1 MMKSPIEHP
10 LRNRDRLSIMAGIL
24 EVALNGSLKTQ
35 ILYKTNLSFAQ
46 SIKYLA
52 LLLDLKLLE
61 VVENSER
68 KVFKTTNKGMRFVQS
83 HRETREFLKKETHAT
98 LKESKI
104 SKP

>member
-1 MMKSPIEHP
+1 MMKSPIEHL

-35 ILYKTNLSFAQ
+35 IIYKANLSFAQ
-46 SIKYLA
+46 SNRYLA

-83 HRETREFLKKETHAT
+83 HQEIHEFLEKETHAT
-98 LKESKI
+98 LKESEF